1 MLDQPRENTRSAVCR
16 SCSSV
21 TFLLMTSRI
30 RCVPASGAKVTPVAR
45 TRAMSS
51 STFSS
56 SPYAR
61 RLETPS
67 DTRLGASSSATFF
80 TSGAMHE

>member
-1 MLDQPRENTRSAVCR
+1 M
-16 SCSSV
+16 SCASV

-30 RCVPASGAKVTPVAR
+30 LWLPASGAKVTPVAR
-45 TRAMSS
+45 TRCMSS

-61 RLETPS
+61 RDETPS
-67 DTRLGASSSATFF
+67 ETFSGTSLSTTFF